1 VGRRRVPILAKL
13 LIAYLLPTVATFAGF
28 GVLSHWVARRA
39 LEEELGRRLVT
50 VAAAAAAQI
59 ADENIALLQRGDE
72 TTRTYRNVQRRLE
85 ELRQKSGVA
94 RIYVFAADGTSRIDT
109 RAGVPIGEQYH
120 RLLADAAELRRVFA
134 GRPTASVLFR
144 GFDGALYKSGYAP
157 LTDGES
163 PQFAV
168 GVDGAAP
175 LYEELAEL
183 RRTLGYIGAVGAVV
197 VVFLS
202 IIVARLITRPV
213 RRLERAAARIGEGD
227 LDAPVVVPSRDEI
240 GLVAETLEDMRR
252 QLRSRD
258 ERLQM
263 MLAGIAHEVRNPLGG
278 MELYAGLLRDELSG
292 GGPGDD
298 ERRALLARIER
309 ELGHLKHIVTE
320 FLEYARRPRPELL
333 PVDAGQLLGELKEL
347 LASEAAAHD
356 VRIEVEQPA
365 RPVEIRADAG
375 QLRRALLNL
384 GVNAIHASPAGGAV
398 RLAVRAPDGDG
409 VTISVSD
416 DGPGIP
422 AEVLPQIWAPFF
434 TTKQK
439 GTGLGLAFAR
449 DIARDHGASLD
460 VDTAPGRG
468 TTFTLT
474 LPAA

>member
-13 LIAYLLPTVATFAGF
+13 LLAYLLPTVATFAGF

-50 VAAAAAAQI
+50 IAAAAAAQI

-72 TTRTYRNVQRRLE
+72 TTRTWRNVQRRLE
-85 ELRQKSGVA
+85 ELRAKSGVA
-94 RIYVFAADGTSRIDT
+94 RIYVFAADGTSRVDT
-109 RAGVPIGEQYH
+109 RPGVAIGEEYH
-120 RLLADAAELRRVFA
+120 RLLADAAELRSVFA

-157 LTDGES
+157 LTDGPA

-175 LYEELAEL
+175 LYEELGDL
-183 RRTLGYIGAVGAVV
+183 RRTLTGIGVGGAFVV
-197 VVFLS
+197 VLLS

-292 GGPGDD
+292 AGDE

-320 FLEYARRPRPELL
+320 FLEYARRPRPELR

-347 LASEAAAHD
+347 LASEAAAHK
-356 VRIEVEQPA
+356 VRIDVEQPGRA
-365 RPVEIRADAG
+365 VEIRADAG

-384 GVNAIHASPAGGAV
+384 GVNAIHASPEGAAV
-398 RLAVRAPDGDG
+398 RLAIRARDGSA
-409 VTISVSD
+409 VAISVSD

-434 TTKQK
+434 TTKQQ

-474 LPAA
+474 LPQA